1 MKEITPKEEA
11 ALTAGLI
18 PTEEIHTPSQD
29 QDRLTA
35 RLDVYYEQ
43 AGSSPSQ
50 VSCSFATL
58 LPKSE
63 EQVYV
68 RKINIEEEWK
78 PLDLGWVENVGTVVL
93 ENRKKIFQTVP
104 TTEEIKAEEKKVVFI
119 RNKKETIGW
128 AIPSGGFFI
137 AATKGEEIEV
147 RCLSG
152 STKAVVNVFPG

>member
-18 PTEEIHTPSQD
+18 PTEEIHTPVHD

-43 AGSSPSQ
+43 IGATPSQ
-50 VSCSFATL
+50 VSCSFVSL

-63 EQVYV
+63 EQVYI
-68 RKINIEEEWK
+68 RKIDIGEEWE

-93 ENRKKIFQTVP
+93 ENRKKVFQTVP
-104 TTEEIKAEEKKVVFI
+104 TEEEQESEEKKVVYI

-128 AIPSGGFFI
+128 AIPAGGFFM
-137 AATKGEEIEV
+137 AVTRGEEIEV

-152 STKAVVNVFPG
+152 STKAVVNVLPG

>member
-18 PTEEIHTPSQD
+18 PTEEIHTPVLD

-43 AGSSPSQ
+43 SGTTPSQ
-50 VSCSFATL
+50 ISASFVSL

-63 EQVYV
+63 EQVYT
-68 RKINIEEEWK
+68 RKINIGEEWE
-78 PLDLGWVENVGTVVL
+78 PLDLGWVENVGTIVL
-93 ENRKKIFQTVP
+93 ENRKAIFQTVP
-104 TTEEIKAEEKKVVFI
+104 TKEETEAEEKKVVYI

-128 AIPSGGFFI
+128 AIPAGGFFM
-137 AATKGEEIEV
+137 AVTRGEEIEV